1 MLGKP
6 LKEPISHESSRSI
19 LSSLQ
24 AWPSVT
30 NPRAESR
37 TANDCSLPRFDEE
50 GWKNELSGLRNGV
63 QAPEREKQHVYIKPG
78 SWVLVAVDDMVLRF
92 LFGDALRGKGLRV
105 LSAPNGLEALEL
117 YRENAG
123 KIRLVITDVM
133 LPVMDGLTAAVE
145 MRKIDKNVFFMFISG
160 HDLQMIEEAGL
171 NIEDVPDS
179 NFYQKPFAF
188 RDIIGGIRIVAPH
201 PWE

>member
-1 MLGKP
+1 M
-6 LKEPISHESSRSI
+6 
-19 LSSLQ
+19 
-24 AWPSVT
+24 
-30 NPRAESR
+30 
-37 TANDCSLPRFDEE
+37 
-50 GWKNELSGLRNGV
+50 
-63 QAPEREKQHVYIKPG
+63 YIKPG
-78 SWVLVAVDDMVLRF
+78 SWVLVADDDMVLRF

-123 KIRLVITDVM
+123 KIRLGDYRRH
-133 LPVMDGLTAAVE
+133 DARDGYGLTAAVE
-145 MRKIDKNVFFMFISG
+145 MREIDKNVFFMFISG